1 MDDPYFD
8 ATAIRDEL
16 VTVVTYDD
24 AVSARLAVNHLREA
38 GLPAVISDE
47 NTVTMDWLLSNAIG
61 GIKVQ
66 VDPKDFPVARRLIEE
81 HERQRAVA
89 DGLLTLGAAD
99 GEEAT
104 VAVGRYSA
112 GEDDVQ
118 IPEDDDEADEEPPP
132 TNRERDGS
140 RILRGALLGILFPP
154 IELYVLYLVF
164 KVFVSTERL
173 GRHYRNMA
181 WGGAII
187 MLIVLGG
194 VYAFLRPAP

>member
-8 ATAIRDEL
+8 ATAIGDEL
-16 VTVVTYDD
+16 VTVATFDD
-24 AVSARLAVNHLREA
+24 AVSARLAVNHLRDA
-38 GLPAVISDE
+38 GLSALISDE

-61 GIKVQ
+61 GIKVK
-66 VDPKDFPVARRLIEE
+66 VDSKDFQVARLLIEE
-81 HERQRAVA
+81 HERQRA
-89 DGLLTLGAAD
+89 AAD
-99 GEEAT
+99 GWLVPDAEEPEYSTTA
-104 VAVGRYSA
+104 AAAYQASDEDLLIVG
-112 GEDDVQ
+112 
-118 IPEDDDEADEEPPP
+118 DDDEADEEPPP

-173 GRHYRNMA
+173 GPRYRNMA
-181 WGGAII
+181 LGGAII

-194 VYAFLRPAP
+194 LYALLRPTG